1 MAASPKLPMTSGSAQ
16 GQYHMY
22 HADAYILNVELEH
35 PIELPFQEY
44 GRVVLEHTRRESLI
58 TQSVGETNIEGLIS
72 FKRGRTRVAGAH
84 VQQKTDAFGNDHA
97 GWVTLATAALEGYN
111 VEDIITADRVV
122 AQLSTQHSMTNDP
135 KQPISHVPRVN
146 FLGTRFENLRVGGYP
161 VEVELDLAFC
171 GPKPDGD
178 RSYLQDGSFLDRV
191 HRQLD
196 DIVETRDLPESLEKK
211 YGAEIAYIDDLKKRV
226 KALGNDDGASAAGA
240 NDGPNGYPKLRCSLV
255 KKIKLPVEIPGV
267 RTFGNAIFIRDFGTV
282 YLAELEV
289 GVNNSHS
296 DFRHRQGDP
305 PQKQSSDSNY
315 FTLKMLGVRLGCP
328 GTGGSGGSGV
338 SGNGNT
344 YP

>member
-1 MAASPKLPMTSGSAQ
+1 MAASPKLPMMSGSAQ
-16 GQYHMY
+16 QQYHMY
-22 HADAYILNVELEH
+22 HADAYVLNVELEH
-35 PIELPFQEY
+35 PIKLPFQEY
-44 GRVVLEHTRRESLI
+44 GHVVLEHTRRQSLI

-72 FKRGRTRVAGAH
+72 FKRGHTRVAGAH
-84 VQQKTDAFGNDHA
+84 VQQKTDVFGNDHA

-122 AQLSTQHSMTNDP
+122 AQLSTQHSTTNDP
-135 KQPISHVPRVN
+135 KHPISHVPRVN

-171 GPKPDGD
+171 GPKPEGD

-196 DIVETRDLPESLEKK
+196 GIVETRDLPESLEKK
-211 YGAEIAYIDDLKKRV
+211 YVAEITYIDDLKKRA
-226 KALGNDDGASAAGA
+226 KDKRNEAGA
-240 NDGPNGYPKLRCSLV
+240 NSGPNGYPKLRCSLV

-289 GVNNSHS
+289 GVNNAHS
-296 DFRHRQGDP
+296 DFRHRQDDP
-305 PQKQSSDSNY
+305 PQPQSSESNY
-315 FTLKMLGVRLGCP
+315 FTLKMLDTHLGCP
-328 GTGGSGGSGV
+328 GGGNGSGSGV
-338 SGNGNT
+338 SGNGT
-344 YP
+344 THP